1 MRSDVVSV
9 DIVSYTRR
17 DAESS
22 WSTMVDKELQYPPTQ
37 SIVFPPSIDIYCYTV
52 VVHCFPLPSDVNT
65 FINLY
70 SVVSIDDLNR
80 FDKFHFTINEEVGK
94 VSHMH

>member
-1 MRSDVVSV
+1 MRSDVVSA
-9 DIVSYTRR
+9 DIVSSTRR

-22 WSTMVDKELQYPPTQ
+22 WSTMVDKELQYP
-37 SIVFPPSIDIYCYTV
+37 SLNRSYSHHSIDIYCYTV
-52 VVHCFPLPSDVNT
+52 VVHCFLLPSDVNT
-65 FINLY
+65 FVNLY

-80 FDKFHFTINEEVGK
+80 FDKFHFTSNDEVRI